1 MWESIWKWIKRILF
15 IVVMLISVGCSI
27 AMFGDISGGLNIF
40 LGILT
45 ILFAISSCVLY
56 FIFNEYKKW
65 PIVLTLIALFGISF
79 YLAMTIEANIY
90 GICSLCA
97 FFGFIIS
104 CGVKWLKSESYGGIK
119 DKLLKIAYALGIIA
133 GIAGGIYMLF
143 FNK

>member
-27 AMFGDISGGLNIF
+27 AMFGDISGGLS
-40 LGILT
+40 ILT
-45 ILFAISSCVLY
+45 ILFAIGSCVLY